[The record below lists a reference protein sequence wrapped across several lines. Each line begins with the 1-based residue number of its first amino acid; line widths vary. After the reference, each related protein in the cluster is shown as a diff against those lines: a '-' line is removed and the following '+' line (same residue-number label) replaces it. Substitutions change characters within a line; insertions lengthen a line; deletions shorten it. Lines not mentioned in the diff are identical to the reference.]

1 MNEEPRNWDKELAN
15 IDKAI
20 SRQPVPPQAP
30 APAGVGKPVTPSQRR
45 FVALA
50 WFWTAMAVILAV
62 ALPLWPNDKSCG
74 LRLVFYLGAAG
85 IALVMGFVGALSSW
99 SYRRGLA
106 HLLSLLAIVWA
117 GVMVAREILPRVGYT
132 RQELHWTCPEAPPA
146 AAPGPAP
153 IEPAPAPTGP

>member
-1 MNEEPRNWDKELAN
+1 MNEEPRNWDKELAD

-20 SRQPVPPQAP
+20 ARQPAPPTP
-30 APAGVGKPVTPSQRR
+30 AAGGVGKPAASPSRR
-45 FVALA
+45 FVALT
-50 WFWTAMAVILAV
+50 WFWTALALILAI

-85 IALVMGFVGALSSW
+85 IALLMGGLGALSSW

-117 GVMVAREILPRVGYT
+117 GVMAAREILPRAGYA
-132 RQELHWTCPEAPPA
+132 RQELTWSCPEAAPVDTPPPT
-146 AAPGPAP
+146 AP
-153 IEPAPAPTGP
+153 

>member
-1 MNEEPRNWDKELAN
+1 MTEEPRNWDKELAD

-20 SRQPVPPQAP
+20 AKQPAAAP
-30 APAGVGKPVTPSQRR
+30 APVGTAGRPVVLPQRR

-50 WFWTAMAVILAV
+50 WFWTALALVLAV

-74 LRLVFYLGAAG
+74 LRLVFYLGAAVL
-85 IALVMGFVGALSSW
+85 ALLMGVLGALASW

-117 GVMVAREILPRVGYT
+117 GVMAAREILPRAGYA
-132 RQELHWTCPEAPPA
+132 RQELRWTCPEEPTPA
-146 AAPGPAP
+146 A
-153 IEPAPAPTGP
+153 PAPAPTGT

>member
-1 MNEEPRNWDKELAN
+1 MNEEPRNWDKELAD

-20 SRQPVPPQAP
+20 ARQP
-30 APAGVGKPVTPSQRR
+30 APAAASSPATGGAAGKPAVVPQRR
-45 FVALA
+45 FVALT
-50 WFWTAMAVILAV
+50 WFWTTLALVLAV

-85 IALVMGFVGALSSW
+85 IALLMGVLGALSSW

-117 GVMVAREILPRVGYT
+117 GVMAAREILPRAGYA
-132 RQELHWTCPEAPPA
+132 RQELHWSCPDVPPADAAAPAPPA
-146 AAPGPAP
+146 P
-153 IEPAPAPTGP
+153 